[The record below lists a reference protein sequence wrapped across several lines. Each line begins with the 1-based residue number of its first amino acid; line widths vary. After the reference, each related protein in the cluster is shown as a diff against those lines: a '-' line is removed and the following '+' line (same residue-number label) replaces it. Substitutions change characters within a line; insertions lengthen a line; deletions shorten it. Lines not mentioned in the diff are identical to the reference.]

1 MITLLTG
8 ENTFEATRALNGL
21 VGAFHGDVER
31 VDGAELETQQLPDI
45 FMGATLFATERMV
58 IVKNLSDN
66 KSVWN
71 DLVDWLPRISD
82 DIHVIFVEAKPDKR
96 TKTYKELHKI
106 ADVQEFKP
114 WTERDN
120 MSAEKWAISE
130 AQVLGFSLDKKSAQ
144 TLVARIG
151 VEQWQLHSALQKLAV
166 IETVTPE
173 VIADTIEAT
182 PAENVFNLF
191 EAALRGDMARVSDM
205 IRTLEQTDDP
215 FMVFG
220 LLSGQAFQL
229 AALATADRPA
239 ADIAKA
245 IGAHPFALQK
255 LNTYAQRRG
264 RNGAKKILMAFA
276 EADEAMKSTAADPW
290 LLVERALA
298 KTANA

>member
-8 ENTFEATRALNGL
+8 ENTFEATRALNGIA
-21 VGAFHGDVER
+21 GQFKGDIER
-31 VDGAELETQQLPDI
+31 VDGAELETKQLPDI

-58 IVKNLSDN
+58 VVKNLSDN

-82 DIHVIFVEAKPDKR
+82 DIHVIFVEPKPDKR
-96 TKTYKELHKI
+96 TKTYKELQKV

-120 MSAEKWAISE
+120 MSAEKWAIEE
-130 AQVLGFSLDKKSAQ
+130 AGALGFSLDKKSAQ
-144 TLVARIG
+144 ALVGRIG
-151 VEQWQLHSALQKLAV
+151 VEQWQLHSALQKLSV
-166 IETVTPE
+166 MNEVTPE
-173 VIADTIEAT
+173 VIADIIEAT

-191 EAALRGDMARVSDM
+191 ESALRSDMKKVSDM

-229 AALATADRPA
+229 AALATTDRPA

-255 LNTYAQRRG
+255 LSSYAQRRG
-264 RNGAKKILMAFA
+264 RGGAKRVLVAFA
-276 EADEAMKSTAADPW
+276 EADEAMKSTASDPW
-290 LLVERALA
+290 LLIERALA
-298 KTANA
+298 KTAAA